1 MEGGRLSDSSQ
12 RSGPRVTSRDVAR
25 RAGVSQS
32 SVSRAFTPGASVAK
46 QTRQAVIDA
55 ARELGYR
62 PNAFARSLIKR
73 QSRIIGLMI
82 SQLDNPFYPRVVEAI
97 SRRMQA
103 NGYHV
108 LVFLTR
114 GEDADDDLQE
124 ILQYPVAGLLMASAT
139 LSSRLAGECAAAGIP
154 IVLLNRSVADAAVVS
169 VTADNWRG
177 GYDVAGFLLNA
188 GHRRPA
194 FIAGLTNAST
204 SRDREAGFLHGLRE
218 RGVDCLTR
226 AVGHYTFAG
235 AESAA
240 LALFNVST
248 PPDAVFVANDHMA
261 IAVMETLRS
270 QLGLRIPDDVS
281 VIGYDNVPQAAWA
294 SYRLTTV
301 EQPAD
306 RMVETAVNALL
317 AQVEGGRAIE
327 KRIVIRGRL
336 IVRSSARSS
345 TPPDCASGES

>member
-1 MEGGRLSDSSQ
+1 M
-12 RSGPRVTSRDVAR
+12 TSRDVAR

-32 SVSRAFTPGASVAK
+32 SVSRAFTPGASVAAK
-46 QTRQAVIDA
+46 TRQAVIDA
-55 ARELGYR
+55 ARQLGYR

-97 SRRMQA
+97 SRRLQA
-103 NGYHV
+103 SGYHV

-139 LSSRLAGECAAAGIP
+139 LSSRLAGECATAGIP
-154 IVLLNRSVADAAVVS
+154 IVLLNRAVADAPTVS
-169 VTADNWRG
+169 VTADNWQG
-177 GYDVAGFLLNA
+177 GFDVADFLLDS

-194 FIAGLTNAST
+194 FIAGLANAST
-204 SRDREAGFLHGLRE
+204 SRDREAGFLHGLRR
-218 RGVDCLTR
+218 RGLDCFAR
-226 AVGHYTFAG
+226 AVGDYTFAG
-235 AESAA
+235 AENAA
-240 LALFNVST
+240 LTLFDVTS

-261 IAVMETLRS
+261 IAVMETLRHV
-270 QLGLRIPDDVS
+270 LGLRVPADVS

-301 EQPAD
+301 EQPAE
-306 RMVETAVNALL
+306 RMVAAAVDALL
-317 AQVEGGRAIE
+317 TQVEGSSPAE
-327 KRIVIRGRL
+327 QRIVIRGQL
-336 IVRSSARSS
+336 IVRDSARLSL
-345 TPPDCASGES
+345 PPGCSGGET